1 MDDRW
6 PRFGLLLGAV
16 IASAA
21 VQGAIPP
28 GPVQHVLVS
37 VLLGSSL
44 VLAFAVAR
52 LSRPLMWLAYLVAA
66 AGVAAAGLR
75 ELTGVV
81 GDGETRVMNALL
93 VALGP
98 PAVALGVVRTLR
110 SRREV
115 QVQAVMG
122 VLSLYMLMGMFF
134 ASVYGAIDELG
145 GHPFFTD
152 GTPGTV
158 SKCLYYSF
166 ATLTTVGYGDLT
178 ARTDVGHTLSTFE
191 ALTGQIY
198 LVTVVSL
205 IVSNL
210 GRRAAAAD

>member
-1 MDDRW
+1 MRARSEPPDRW
-6 PRFGLLLGAV
+6 PRFGLLLGSV
-16 IASAA
+16 IASVA

-28 GPVQHVLVS
+28 GAVQHLLVS

-44 VLAFAVAR
+44 ILAFHVAR
-52 LSRPLMWLAYLVAA
+52 VSRTLMWLAYLVAA

-81 GDGETRVMNALL
+81 GDGETLVMNALL

-122 VLSLYMLMGMFF
+122 VLSLYMLLGMFF
-134 ASVYGAIDELG
+134 ASLYGAIDELG

-152 GTPGTV
+152 GTRPRCRSASTTASRRSPRSATATSRRGPTSGTR
-158 SKCLYYSF
+158 SRPS
-166 ATLTTVGYGDLT
+166 
-178 ARTDVGHTLSTFE
+178 
-191 ALTGQIY
+191 
-198 LVTVVSL
+198 
-205 IVSNL
+205 
-210 GRRAAAAD
+210 RR